1 MLTENDTIISFNY
14 DLVVEKL
21 RDARNVRANQTPGLS
36 GSKVDV
42 VHPAPRVERAPGT
55 CPLLKLHGSV
65 NWQKFAADPSA
76 RVQPRDDDFALHC
89 SPPQMAIAT
98 PGPSKMREAD
108 GFKCIWNLACD
119 ALKAAHAIVF
129 VGFRFPETDAYAL
142 ERLLGAIEENHPPPM
157 TPALRLHVVLGEA
170 GRHAKRTVSC
180 HDDSPQRRRSE
191 SSKGKGGIRRPA
203 PQCHRSRIALGA
215 GRVRAVSP

>member
-1 MLTENDTIISFNY
+1 MLTENDTIISFND

-21 RDARNVRANQTPGLS
+21 RDARNVRANQTPGRS
-36 GSKVDV
+36 GRKVAV
-42 VHPAPRVERAPGT
+42 VHPAPGVERARGT
-55 CPLLKLHGSV
+55 CPLLKLPGSV
-65 NWQKFAADPSA
+65 KWQKLAAEPSA

-142 ERLLGAIEENHPPPM
+142 ERLLGAIEENHPPPI

-170 GRHAKRTVSC
+170 GRHAKRLCALLERVGETRDGWLRYSTSSAVTNHPVVGHGFFATFSRNGLVS
-180 HDDSPQRRRSE
+180 R
-191 SSKGKGGIRRPA
+191 
-203 PQCHRSRIALGA
+203 
-215 GRVRAVSP
+215 

>member
-170 GRHAKRTVSC
+170 GRHAKR
-180 HDDSPQRRRSE
+180 
-191 SSKGKGGIRRPA
+191 
-203 PQCHRSRIALGA
+203 LGA
-215 GRVRAVSP
+215 LLERVGETRDESLGYSTSTAVTIHPLYGQDFFATFSRNGLVSR